1 MRARD
6 EVLTPVQVMAPM
18 KESGLVTSEDA
29 LRLQDWL
36 EKGAFP
42 AIDLGY
48 IDQILFSVYDDHP
61 SRSVWCL

>member
-1 MRARD
+1 
-6 EVLTPVQVMAPM
+6 MAPM